1 LATLKELRERALMT
15 PDELAAKVGVTR
27 QAIYL
32 WERGEARPT
41 IKHIRT
47 LVEVLSKTPDEIFA
61 AIEESK
67 KELAAVSGC

>member
-1 LATLKELRERALMT
+1 MPNLRDLRERALLT
-15 PDELAAKVGVTR
+15 PEELAEKVGVTR

-41 IKHIRT
+41 IKHIRE
-47 LVEVLSKTPDEIFA
+47 LVKALSKTPDEIFT

-67 KELAAVSGC
+67 KELAPAS